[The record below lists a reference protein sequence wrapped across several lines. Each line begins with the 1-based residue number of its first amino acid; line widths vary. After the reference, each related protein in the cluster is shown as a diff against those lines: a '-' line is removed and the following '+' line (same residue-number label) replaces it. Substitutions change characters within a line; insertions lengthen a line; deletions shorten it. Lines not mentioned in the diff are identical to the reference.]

1 MGTPAAFAVIRVGGS
16 SEVEGYQPAAIGSAR
31 APWVRPAPNPFCRCT
46 HWKPS
51 CFVMAAIAIEPPTV
65 LGRAMENFTKPI
77 CRLHE
82 KTRQIDRIAD
92 GHGFY
97 EEKLEERGRE
107 LSMEVARCV
116 RREPAAGG
124 RVLKVGPQP
133 KDQTT

>member
-1 MGTPAAFAVIRVGGS
+1 MLRDGGDRDRAADGFGPRDGELHKAD
-16 SEVEGYQPAAIGSAR
+16 
-31 APWVRPAPNPFCRCT
+31 
-46 HWKPS
+46 
-51 CFVMAAIAIEPPTV
+51 
-65 LGRAMENFTKPI
+65 

-116 RREPAAGG
+116 TRETAAGG
-124 RVLKVGPQP
+124 RVLKVGPKP